1 MTDRNLRAIDLTRR
15 GLFRD
20 AALAAGAGALLGLA
34 ATPAAADTKFSQ
46 KMAHYQGTPKG
57 AARCSNCSQ
66 FQPASA
72 CKVVAGVVAPAG
84 WCTLYALK
92 S

>member
-20 AALAAGAGALLGLA
+20 AAFLAGAGALLGM

-46 KMAHYQGTPKG
+46 KMAHYQSTPKG
-57 AARCSNCSQ
+57 AARCSNCSL

-72 CKVVAGVVAPAG
+72 CKVVAGVVSPAG